1 MPGFYA
7 TNFTQ
12 DFTTGDVPLTVTFT
26 DASFAVP
33 DDPPTTWLWNFGD
46 GGTSTVQNPTHT
58 YTVPGTYTVSLKPN
72 DPYTTY
78 TATDL
83 IGATSSITL
92 TGAMNGNEIRVIN
105 DGPDTTVII
114 PSEAS
119 DPTITVGMYYHI
131 SRLYNAVTISLEVG
145 VTLNAQG
152 PTEMPPNTTL
162 RLVKV
167 AADEWDLMYF
177 GNGSIANTVIDS
189 ATNLDV
195 LAFDGTEWQNQR
207 RPGVRQVFR
216 ASSGNWP
223 MDGTD
228 QETWS
233 ITEVVSPGGF
243 SPEPY
248 LPVTTDGSTLTF
260 NKTGDYQLTVYSSAS
275 STSGDGNWP
284 ESPTAF
290 RTSGSG
296 MNFINGTSA
305 GFHYRYSEAGTN
317 AALAG
322 VFSGGGI
329 QVTYWSDLAFVEC
342 NAPDTLSLAM
352 AVGNPADTARTF
364 QGNITLV
371 IEQINNR
378 TPS

>member
-1 MPGFYA
+1 MAY
-7 TNFTQ
+7 TTSFTQ
-12 DFTTGDVPLTVTFT
+12 DFTTGNVPLTVTFT
-26 DASFAVP
+26 DTSSASPA
-33 DDPPTTWLWNFGD
+33 DPPTTWLWDFGD
-46 GGTSTVQNPTHT
+46 GGTSTLQNPVHI
-58 YTVPGTYTVSLKPN
+58 YTVPGTYTVTLQPN
-72 DPYTTY
+72 APYPLLTE
-78 TATDL
+78 TDL
-83 IGATSSITL
+83 ITATSEITL
-92 TGAMNGNEIRVIN
+92 DGTMNGNEIRVIN
-105 DGPDTTVII
+105 NGPDTVIVI
-114 PSEAS
+114 PTDASE
-119 DPTITVGMYYHI
+119 PTITTGMYFHI
-131 SRLYNAVTISLEVG
+131 SRFYNAVTISLEIG

-152 PTEMPPNTTL
+152 PTELPPNSTV

-167 AADEWDLMYF
+167 GADEWDLMYF

-195 LAFDGTEWQNQR
+195 LAFNGTANEWQNQR

-233 ITEVVSPGGF
+233 ITEVVNPGGF
-243 SPEPY
+243 FPEPY
-248 LPVTTDGSTLTF
+248 APVTTDGSTLTF
-260 NKTGDYQLTVYSSAS
+260 NKTGDYQLTVYSSAV

-284 ESPTAF
+284 ESPTAM
-290 RTSGSG
+290 RTTGSG
-296 MNFINGTSA
+296 MNFINGTNS
-305 GFHYRYSEAGTN
+305 GLHYRYSETTTN
-317 AALAG
+317 ADLAG
-322 VFSGGGI
+322 VFSSGGV
-329 QVTYWSDLAFVEC
+329 QNTYWSDIAFVEC

-371 IEQINNR
+371 IEQMNNR